1 MVIAAIITA
10 LMVPGLSAQAKP
22 NPQQLKKAYSK
33 AYTAKRFNLADTD
46 GDGVVSR
53 AEAGAEARPVEKKY
67 FGSKRFNMADR
78 NKDGV
83 LTLEEAAA
91 QKRLEKRIY
100 RFVKKHPRTFK
111 KMLKAMA
118 KNPKVARR
126 IGALSR
132 KDPQLAKALARASL
146 KNPQVTSKVV
156 RWMVQHPVLA
166 KKLITK
172 AHQHPRVAKKLA
184 RRLAQDI
191 FVKCYLAA
199 PRYKPSAKFKT
210 WLFRIARN
218 HCLNEVR
225 RQDYRY
231 RVEPLQGV
239 QEPDMVLTPE
249 QLARARALEAEVQ
262 RVMGD
267 LPESQRTALLLSR
280 FQAMSYADIAQTME
294 TSVSAVKSLLN
305 RAKGTLLRRL
315 SGHLETCHEV

>member
-1 MVIAAIITA
+1 MLAFQQGDEGSFDRLFSRYKDSMVNFAFR
-10 LMVPGLSAQAKP
+10 
-22 NPQQLKKAYSK
+22 
-33 AYTAKRFNLADTD
+33 YTGRRD
-46 GDGVVSR
+46 V
-53 AEAGAEARPVEKKY
+53 AEE
-67 FGSKRFNMADR
+67 
-78 NKDGV
+78 
-83 LTLEEAAA
+83 
-91 QKRLEKRIY
+91 
-100 RFVKKHPRTFK
+100 
-111 KMLKAMA
+111 
-118 KNPKVARR
+118 
-126 IGALSR
+126 
-132 KDPQLAKALARASL
+132 
-146 KNPQVTSKVV
+146 
-156 RWMVQHPVLA
+156 
-166 KKLITK
+166 
-172 AHQHPRVAKKLA
+172 
-184 RRLAQDI
+184 LAQDI

-210 WLFRIARN
+210 WLYRIARN

-239 QEPDMVLTPE
+239 KEPDVALTPE
-249 QLARARALEAEVQ
+249 QQARARALEAEVQ